1 MRRPEVCVGAVVVDC
16 GRLLLVRRG
25 RPPGEGEWSIPGGR
39 VEAGE
44 MVADA
49 VVRELREETG
59 IDGVCGPLL
68 AWVELLGED
77 HHFVV
82 LDFTVTPRAGQ
93 EPVAGDDAAEAAWVP
108 LDEVTGL
115 RVVAGL
121 AELLAEHGVL
131 PPGRDSAPPS
141 APSRPAGASR

>member
-1 MRRPEVCVGAVVVDC
+1 MRRPELCVGAVVVED

-25 RPPGEGEWSIPGGR
+25 RPPGAGEWSIPGGR

-44 MVADA
+44 LVADA

-68 AWVELLGED
+68 TWVELVGED

-82 LDFTVTPRAGQ
+82 LDFTVRAPGGQ
-93 EPVAGDDAAEAAWVP
+93 APVAGDDAAEAAWVP
-108 LDEVTGL
+108 LDQVASLGL
-115 RVVAGL
+115 VAGL
-121 AELLAEHGVL
+121 AALLEEHGVL
-131 PPGRDSAPPS
+131 PQRRTA
-141 APSRPAGASR
+141 APSGPSTPAGASR